1 MNFTF
6 KSYFLKINEFEQQK
20 FEKQLEFCELSIPEE
35 LKEIIDNMNL
45 DYQKPS
51 YIKKTKS
58 KLILKYHVC
67 GEIIDYDNPRSA
79 KANPNTKYVDGL
91 HPIYK
96 TDDMKSEIYFTE
108 YVEMRE
114 PFLDDMTFE
123 MHVVV
128 DR

>member
-51 YIKKTKS
+51 YIKK
-58 KLILKYHVC
+58 LKV
-67 GEIIDYDNPRSA
+67 N
-79 KANPNTKYVDGL
+79 
-91 HPIYK
+91 
-96 TDDMKSEIYFTE
+96 
-108 YVEMRE
+108 
-114 PFLDDMTFE
+114 
-123 MHVVV
+123 
-128 DR
+128 